1 MNSFQLDLSRPLP
14 VEVESAAKDASKWK
28 LTVKVAGINPVHP
41 MLMNF
46 PLEHAD
52 DIQGGETYYALL
64 REGQPRRDKDG
75 NPKTGDLKTWERW
88 YEVQEWFGK
97 DRPEQAAETGAKN
110 GNGWSDE
117 DLDAIRYADS
127 LRTAGIALGP
137 SLTIDRQS
145 QWPPAEVAARIVKV
159 ADLLHDAKADRA
171 AAFAE
176 AHPEPEAPTLARE
189 DPPPAKVAPAG
200 AREPDAVVP
209 ADGLLPLR
217 LRIETGAGLVKE
229 LAYWG
234 LDAQDAD
241 RLLGMPVND
250 WRRSNP
256 AAQGGPATLA
266 ETWTAI
272 AAARNREISA
282 GVNPAGDPAQQE
294 EIQW

>member
-1 MNSFQLDLSRPLP
+1 MNYQLDLSRPLP
-14 VEVESAAKDASKWK
+14 IEVESAAKDATKWK
-28 LTVKVAGINPVHP
+28 LTVKVPGINPVHP

-88 YEVQEWFGK
+88 YEVQAWFGK

-110 GNGWSDE
+110 GNGWSDG
-117 DLDAIRYADS
+117 DLDAIRFADS
-127 LRTAGIALGP
+127 LRTAAIAMAPVGG
-137 SLTIDRQS
+137 SAD
-145 QWPPAEVAARIVKV
+145 EVIATAKIFQ
-159 ADLLHDAKADRA
+159 DAKADRA

-176 AHPEPEAPTLARE
+176 AHPEPEAPTTARE

-209 ADGLLPLR
+209 ADGLPPR
-217 LRIETGAGLVKE
+217 LRTETGAGLVKE

-266 ETWTAI
+266 ATWTAI

-282 GVNPAGDPAQQE
+282 GVNPADAPAQQE